1 MRGRRRKYVE
11 IENKL
16 VQYLYLRSHKYSQ
29 YKCGVRWIFMENKCL
44 KFVEGLGINDFKA
57 SPCCISATLKRN
69 NKVAIDFPVE
79 SNYMTYEDME
89 IIMLSWCKYFYINI
103 KEVYTPTECVY
114 NAEKTGLYYK
124 KLPNHAYIDK
134 ANKNDYTS
142 VNQIKD
148 KTHITLMVVSSTS
161 EKKCHLL
168 YLENRKPQN
177 DSN

>member
-1 MRGRRRKYVE
+1 
-11 IENKL
+11 
-16 VQYLYLRSHKYSQ
+16 
-29 YKCGVRWIFMENKCL
+29 MENKCL

-114 NAEKTGLYYK
+114 NAEKLVS
-124 KLPNHAYIDK
+124 IIR
-134 ANKNDYTS
+134 S
-142 VNQIKD
+142 SQIMRILTKQT
-148 KTHITLMVVSSTS
+148 KMIILV
-161 EKKCHLL
+161 
-168 YLENRKPQN
+168 
-177 DSN
+177 